1 MTLFI
6 KGHSYG
12 YELQRVAQM
21 FCFGQKVQVREEE
34 PPKDF
39 AEEYIYTEWDGAAS
53 KVIYHCPQK
62 AEKRVS
68 SSTRETLIEE
78 NLELTFG
85 AQIFE
90 ILSAVTGL
98 YPPWGVLTGIRPVK
112 LFLKRL
118 RAGLDL
124 PALGEVF
131 LKNRRLDPSRF
142 ALALQ
147 TAQTERPLLE
157 RSTQDSFSLYVSIP
171 FCPSRCT
178 YCSFVSHSV
187 EQAVKLIPV
196 YIDKLIEELAE
207 IGRFT
212 RQLNLKLRTIYF
224 GGGTPTVFNASQLER
239 LMEAITEQFDLS
251 DLWEYTVEAG
261 RPDTITQEKL
271 ETIRKM
277 GAGRISVN
285 PQTLSDSV
293 LQAVGRKH
301 TAAQCMECY
310 QMAKGLGFSVNMDL
324 IAGLPTDTLEGF
336 LRSVNGLIEAGPDNI
351 TIHTLTVKRAAQLCA
366 KEIREQMDMVRNM
379 VDNARTD
386 LEKAGYFPYYL
397 YRQTGTLS
405 SLENVGYAK
414 PGTECL
420 YNIYMMDET
429 HSVFAAG
436 AGACTRLCHPRTGK
450 IQRIYNY
457 KYPYE
462 YLERF
467 EAIKD
472 RKKQITAF
480 FSTVL

>member
-1 MTLFI
+1 MTIFI

-21 FCFGQKVQVREEE
+21 FCFGEKVQIREGV
-34 PPKDF
+34 PPQDF
-39 AEEYIYTEWDGAAS
+39 TEAYLYADWDGITA
-53 KVIYHCPQK
+53 KVTYYCPNGT
-62 AEKRVS
+62 EKKLLS
-68 SSTRETLIEE
+68 NTRETLIEE

-85 AQIFE
+85 VQIFE
-90 ILSAVTGL
+90 ILSAVTEL
-98 YPPWGVLTGIRPVK
+98 RPPWGVLTGIRPVK
-112 LFLKRL
+112 LFLKRIQE
-118 RAGLDL
+118 GKDQ
-124 PALGEVF
+124 PALKEVF
-131 LKNRRLDPSRF
+131 LKNRLLETSRF
-142 ALALQ
+142 QLALQ
-147 TAQTERPLLE
+147 TAQIELPLLE
-157 RSTQDSFSLYVSIP
+157 RSTKDSFSLYVSIP

-187 EQAVKLIPV
+187 EQAAKLIPA

-207 IGRFT
+207 IGRLAQ
-212 RQLNLKLRTIYF
+212 QLKLKLRTIYF
-224 GGGTPTVFNASQLER
+224 GGGTPTVLSADQLGR
-239 LMEAITEQFDLS
+239 LMEAITKYFDLS
-251 DLWEYTVEAG
+251 DLWEYTIEAG
-261 RPDTITQEKL
+261 RPDTITKEKL

-293 LQAVGRKH
+293 LQTVGRKH
-301 TAAQCMECY
+301 TAFQCMECY
-310 QMAKGLGFSVNMDL
+310 RLAKELGFSVNMDL

-336 LRSVNGLIEAGPDNI
+336 LHSVNGLIAAGPENI
-351 TIHTLTVKRAAQLCA
+351 TIHTLTVKRAARLSAREARKQL
-366 KEIREQMDMVRNM
+366 DMVRTM
-379 VDNARTD
+379 VDNAKTN

-405 SLENVGYAK
+405 SLENVGYGK

-436 AGACTRLCHPRTGK
+436 AGACTRLRHPQTGK

-467 EAIKD
+467 GDIKE

-480 FSTVL
+480 FGTVL

>member
-12 YELQRVAQM
+12 YELQRVVQM
-21 FCFGQKVQVREEE
+21 FCFGQKVPVREET

-39 AEEYIYTEWDGAAS
+39 AEEYIYAEWDGAVP
-53 KVIYHCPQK
+53 KVTYACPGK
-62 AEKRVS
+62 AGKKLLS
-68 SSTRETLIEE
+68 NKRETLVEG

-85 AQIFE
+85 VQIFE
-90 ILSAVTGL
+90 TLSSVTGL

-112 LFLKRL
+112 LFLKQL
-118 RAGLDL
+118 QEGLDQS
-124 PALGEVF
+124 ALKKFF
-131 LKNRRLDPSRF
+131 LKNRLLDASRF

-147 TAQTERPLLE
+147 TAKTELPLLE
-157 RSTQDSFSLYVSIP
+157 RSTPDSFSLYVSIP

-187 EQAVKLIPV
+187 EQAAKLIPA
-196 YIDKLIEELAE
+196 YIDKLTEELTE
-207 IGRFT
+207 IGRLA

-224 GGGTPTVFNASQLER
+224 GGGTPTVLNAEQLRR
-239 LMEAITEQFDLS
+239 LMGTITEQFDLS
-251 DLWEYTVEAG
+251 DLWEYTIEAG
-261 RPDTITQEKL
+261 RPDTITKEKL

-301 TAAQCMECY
+301 TAAQCMECC
-310 QMAKGLGFSVNMDL
+310 QMAKDLGFSVNMDL

-336 LRSVNGLIEAGPDNI
+336 LHSVNGLIPAEPDNI
-351 TIHTLTVKRAAQLCA
+351 TVHTLTVKRAAQLCA
-366 KEIREQMDMVRNM
+366 RETREQLDMVRNM
-379 VDNARTD
+379 VDNAKAG
-386 LEKAGYFPYYL
+386 LEKAGYVPYYL

-414 PGTECL
+414 PGTECF

-436 AGACTRLCHPRTGK
+436 AGACTRLRHPRTGK

-467 EAIKD
+467 EEIKK

-480 FSTVL
+480 LGTVL